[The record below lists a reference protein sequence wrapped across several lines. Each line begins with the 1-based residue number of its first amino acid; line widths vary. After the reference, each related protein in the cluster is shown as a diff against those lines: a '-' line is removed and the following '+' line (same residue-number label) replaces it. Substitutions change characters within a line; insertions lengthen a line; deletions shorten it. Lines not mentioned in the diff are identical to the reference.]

1 MSEQNTNAA
10 PAEMSEDALIASILS
25 GSHGEATA
33 PAASAAQAEQRTES
47 AQAEPSAEP
56 SAEGGEDIDLTPLKL
71 LGVPKSVLEKLD
83 KSALQEWSAQTR
95 ERESK
100 RSTDFQKVSE
110 ERKQALAELAAL
122 KQASEQTK
130 KAEPQ
135 VPTADVE
142 FDAQL
147 KSIADELKEFGL
159 PSGEKLAQVVKAMK
173 SATAAQ
179 VEGLQAVNQR
189 LAAEVSEFFIDQ
201 ARNKLEAQ
209 YPQLSDDAVFKAV
222 RQEADALYETG
233 RFADLP
239 YRQAVSKAM
248 ESAAKLVLFDDIVK
262 SHTEKVQSQHRERL
276 SSQPTAPTRQAA
288 PVPMTEEDREMAV
301 ANLLLAGKTDE
312 AVRVARS

>member
-1 MSEQNTNAA
+1 MEQQNTPAA
-10 PAEMSEDALIASILS
+10 PAEMSDDAIIASILS
-25 GSHGEATA
+25 GSQGE
-33 PAASAAQAEQRTES
+33 PAAPVAAVEQQAEVAQA
-47 AQAEPSAEP
+47 APSDEP
-56 SAEGGEDIDLTPLKL
+56 SAEGGEDLDLTPLKL

-110 ERKQALAELAAL
+110 ERKQAMAELAAL
-122 KQASEQTK
+122 KQAGEQTK

-173 SATAAQ
+173 SATSAQ

-189 LAAEVSEFFIDQ
+189 LAAEVGEFFIDQ

-209 YPQLSDDAVFKAV
+209 YPQLSDDAIFKAV
-222 RQEADALYETG
+222 RLEADALYETG

-262 SHTEKVQSQHRERL
+262 SHAEKVQSQHRERL

-288 PVPMTEEDREMAV
+288 PTPMSEEDREMAI
-301 ANLLLAGKTDE
+301 ANLLIAGKTDE